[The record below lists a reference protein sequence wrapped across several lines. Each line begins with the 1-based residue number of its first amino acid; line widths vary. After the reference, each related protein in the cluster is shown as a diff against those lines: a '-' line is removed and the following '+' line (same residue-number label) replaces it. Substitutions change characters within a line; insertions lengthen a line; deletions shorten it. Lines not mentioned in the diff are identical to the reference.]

1 MPCVCAV
8 LCPAFVLKSVHARN
22 HVWQLAAPRVVAAD
36 KPDVKAAAPRVSK
49 VTRVEDLVVSAPSL
63 REGTEVSAAE
73 WSFAKRPFPRGSP
86 VMPVFTTPAR
96 KANRFSGLPLEVDD
110 APPKSSFKGLGVKL
124 ATPTKSKWS
133 GGAIIWCLAAA
144 VILAICTG
152 GLCGLRHA
160 EFMMTNASA
169 DNVSSPP
176 KLWAG
181 LGRVRFGEAS

>member
-1 MPCVCAV
+1 M
-8 LCPAFVLKSVHARN
+8 LCPACVLKCAYMDN
-22 HVWQLAAPRVVAAD
+22 CAWQLAAPRVVAAV
-36 KPDVKAAAPRVSK
+36 KPDVKAAVPRVSK
-49 VTRVEDLVVSAPSL
+49 ATRVAVVSAPSL